1 MSDGERL
8 RLGSKTNDRIVIAF
22 KNQIVALVIV
32 IGAIIIAIPV
42 FIFGLIRLG
51 WTLGVPWV
59 ARRRPVVVEKIRS
72 VAENIDKRIGPQK
85 R

>member
-32 IGAIIIAIPV
+32 IGAIIVAIPV
-42 FIFGLIRLG
+42 FIFNLIRIG
-51 WTLGVPWV
+51 WEFVVPWA
-59 ARRRPVVVEKIRS
+59 ARRRPRVVAKIIS
-72 VAENIDKRIGPQK
+72 VAENLDKRIGPQK